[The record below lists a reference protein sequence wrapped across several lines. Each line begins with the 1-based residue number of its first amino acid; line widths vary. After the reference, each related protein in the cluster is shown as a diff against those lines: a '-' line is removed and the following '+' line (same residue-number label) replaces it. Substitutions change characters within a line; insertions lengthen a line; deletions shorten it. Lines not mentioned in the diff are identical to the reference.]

1 MQSIAKHKIW
11 RWYIMN
17 VQERVA
23 EYVQNN
29 GIMQKFIAERTG
41 LSAVKVSNILNLN
54 QKMTADELEL
64 FCRALRKEPGE
75 FIKIED

>member
-1 MQSIAKHKIW
+1 
-11 RWYIMN
+11 MN

-41 LSAVKVSNILNLN
+41 LSPVKVSNILNLN

-75 FIKIED
+75 FIRLED

>member
-1 MQSIAKHKIW
+1 
-11 RWYIMN
+11 MN
-17 VQERVA
+17 VQQRVA

-29 GIMQKFIAERTG
+29 GIMQKFIAEKTG

-64 FCRALRKEPGE
+64 FCRALKKQPGD
-75 FIKIED
+75 FIQIEE

>member
-1 MQSIAKHKIW
+1 
-11 RWYIMN
+11 MN

-23 EYVQNN
+23 LYVQNN

-41 LSAVKVSNILNLN
+41 LSPVKVSNILNMN

-64 FCRALRKEPGE
+64 FCRALRKEPAE
-75 FIKIED
+75 FIKIEEV

>member
-1 MQSIAKHKIW
+1 
-11 RWYIMN
+11 MN
-17 VQERVA
+17 VQQRVA

-64 FCRALRKEPGE
+64 FCRALKKQPSD
-75 FIKIED
+75 FIQIEE

>member
-1 MQSIAKHKIW
+1 V
-11 RWYIMN
+11 N

-23 EYVQNN
+23 KYVQDN

-41 LSAVKVSNILNLN
+41 LSPVKVSNILNLN

-64 FCRALRKEPGE
+64 FCKALRKEPND
-75 FIKIED
+75 FISIKE

>member
-1 MQSIAKHKIW
+1 
-11 RWYIMN
+11 MN

-23 EYVQNN
+23 EYVQSH
-29 GIMQKFIAERTG
+29 GIMQRFIAEKTG
-41 LSAVKVSNILNLN
+41 LSTVKVSNILNLN

-64 FCRALRKEPGE
+64 FCRALHKQPND